1 MAEARVERRLAAIL
15 AADIA
20 GYSRLIGSD
29 EEGTLASLRA
39 VRREVIDPSIAE
51 HRGRIVKT
59 TGDGFLIEFQSVL
72 DALRCAARMQRE
84 LAERNQPVAAERRM
98 DFRIGIHQGD
108 IVVEDDDIFGD
119 GVNIAARLEGIA
131 EPGGICVSAR
141 VQEDAAGR
149 LDIEFEDLGEQE
161 LKNIARRVQVYRVKL
176 PSPDSDPAGSS
187 PGATGTAGQD
197 GGTAAPR
204 PLFAVRS
211 AKPSIAALPFQ
222 NMSGDPELEFFADG
236 MVEEIITA
244 LSLVRWLFVTARNS
258 VFTYKRRA
266 IDVKQVGR
274 ELGVRYVLEG
284 SVRKSGDRL
293 RITAQLIDATN
304 GHHLWAERY
313 DRELADIFALQDEIT
328 GRVVGGIEPELYQ
341 AEARR
346 TADLPAERLDPWGC
360 LTRALCALARS
371 TPAGIAE
378 AEALCRRAIAM
389 APDHAGAHSLL
400 AWALVRGIIWSNR
413 AKEALGEAGAEAQTA
428 LSLDDRD
435 AWGHFTN
442 GLVLWRCRR
451 LAEALRA
458 IRCALELNPN
468 FALAHGYLAHLWA
481 DLGDYDKALACAKHA
496 FNLSPRDRLVELRSR
511 IAIAHATF
519 GDGRYAEA
527 VAWTRQLIERF
538 PEHPWGPVV
547 LTAAA
552 ALLGDRRTAAEALA
566 MAHRFRPDFS
576 PGFLSETMC
585 IAGEMRNRVLDGL
598 AQAAAAGR

>member
-1 MAEARVERRLAAIL
+1 
-15 AADIA
+15 
-20 GYSRLIGSD
+20 
-29 EEGTLASLRA
+29 
-39 VRREVIDPSIAE
+39 
-51 HRGRIVKT
+51 
-59 TGDGFLIEFQSVL
+59 
-72 DALRCAARMQRE
+72 
-84 LAERNQPVAAERRM
+84 
-98 DFRIGIHQGD
+98 
-108 IVVEDDDIFGD
+108 
-119 GVNIAARLEGIA
+119 
-131 EPGGICVSAR
+131 
-141 VQEDAAGR
+141 
-149 LDIEFEDLGEQE
+149 
-161 LKNIARRVQVYRVKL
+161 
-176 PSPDSDPAGSS
+176 
-187 PGATGTAGQD
+187 
-197 GGTAAPR
+197 
-204 PLFAVRS
+204 
-211 AKPSIAALPFQ
+211 
-222 NMSGDPELEFFADG
+222 

-258 VFTYKRRA
+258 VFAYKGRA
-266 IDVKQVGR
+266 VDVKQVGR

-346 TADLPAERLDPWGC
+346 GADLPAERLDSWGC
-360 LTRALCALARS
+360 LTRALCALSRS

-378 AEALCRRAIAM
+378 AEALCRRAIAI

-413 AKEALGEAGAEAQTA
+413 TKEALGEASAEAQTA
-428 LSLDDRD
+428 LGLDDRD

-458 IRCALELNPN
+458 IRRALELNPN

-481 DLGDYDKALACAKHA
+481 DLGDYDKALATAKHA
-496 FNLSPRDRLVELRSR
+496 FNLSPRDRLVELRAR

-538 PEHPWGPVV
+538 PDHPWGPVI

-566 MAHRFRPDFS
+566 MARRFRPDFS
-576 PGFLSETMC
+576 PAFLSETMC

-598 AQAAAAGR
+598 AQAGAAGR

>member
-1 MAEARVERRLAAIL
+1 M
-15 AADIA
+15 
-20 GYSRLIGSD
+20 
-29 EEGTLASLRA
+29 
-39 VRREVIDPSIAE
+39 
-51 HRGRIVKT
+51 
-59 TGDGFLIEFQSVL
+59 
-72 DALRCAARMQRE
+72 
-84 LAERNQPVAAERRM
+84 
-98 DFRIGIHQGD
+98 
-108 IVVEDDDIFGD
+108 
-119 GVNIAARLEGIA
+119 
-131 EPGGICVSAR
+131 
-141 VQEDAAGR
+141 
-149 LDIEFEDLGEQE
+149 
-161 LKNIARRVQVYRVKL
+161 
-176 PSPDSDPAGSS
+176 
-187 PGATGTAGQD
+187 
-197 GGTAAPR
+197 
-204 PLFAVRS
+204 
-211 AKPSIAALPFQ
+211 
-222 NMSGDPELEFFADG
+222 
-236 MVEEIITA
+236 
-244 LSLVRWLFVTARNS
+244 SLVRWLFVTARNS
-258 VFTYKRRA
+258 VFAYKGRA
-266 IDVKQVGR
+266 VDVKQVGR

-346 TADLPAERLDPWGC
+346 SADLPAERLDSWGC

-378 AEALCRRAIAM
+378 AEALCRRAIAI

-400 AWALVRGIIWSNR
+400 AWALVRGIVWSNR
-413 AKEALGEAGAEAQTA
+413 TKEALGEASAEAQTA

-481 DLGDYDKALACAKHA
+481 DLGDYDKALASAKHA
-496 FNLSPRDRLVELRSR
+496 FNLSPRDRLVELRAR

-527 VAWTRQLIERF
+527 VAWTRQLIEKF
-538 PEHPWGPVV
+538 PEHPWGPVI

-566 MAHRFRPDFS
+566 MARRFRPDFS
-576 PGFLSETMC
+576 PAFLSETMC

-598 AQAAAAGR
+598 AQAAAPGR